1 MTSEAPPPQGMR
13 LRDGWWVLVAASLLC
28 LLLVSWAMAPALLRM
43 ADRPPGDGASVESY
57 GFDLSN
63 SVLGTSLIEPA
74 LLHRDMV
81 PVIDAPSILD
91 MEKIETLNSIRS
103 TRYLVSKDLV
113 IGVEV
118 NGQARAYPM
127 SVLHVHEL
135 IHDELGGV
143 PILVSWHWPTAVAR
157 VLVRDS
163 AETRYG
169 ISGLVGGG
177 NTLLY
182 ERGNDPAGGEPLHS
196 QLLARTI
203 TGPAAGTGISTQ
215 PHLMTTWANWKQ
227 LHPSTT
233 AVAPDP
239 DLKKRYKKSNPSTYY
254 VNDTMLFP
262 SLLPETGP
270 PPKTWVT
277 LVETDQGLQAWA
289 WTDLQNRAL
298 DGVVEE
304 EGLRFRIGRD
314 PDTIEVRDADT
325 GTLID
330 ARHGL
335 WFSINALE
343 PGLKLH

>member
-1 MTSEAPPPQGMR
+1 MAPEAPPSQSMR
-13 LRDGWWVLVAASLLC
+13 LRDGWWVLVAAGMLC
-28 LLLVSWAMAPALLRM
+28 LLLMGWALAPAILRM
-43 ADRPPGDGASVESY
+43 VDRPPGDGASVDSY
-57 GFDLSN
+57 GFDLSS
-63 SVLGTSLIEPA
+63 SVLETSLIEPA

-81 PVIDAPSILD
+81 PVINDPSILD
-91 MEKIETLNSIRS
+91 MGEIETLNSKRS

-113 IGVEV
+113 IGVEI
-118 NGQARAYPM
+118 NGEARAYPM

-135 IHDELGGV
+135 IHDELGSV

-157 VLVRDS
+157 VLVRDT
-163 AETRYG
+163 AATRYG

-182 ERGNDPAGGEPLHS
+182 ERNDDRVGGEPLHS
-196 QLLARTI
+196 QLLARTM
-203 TGPAAGTGISTQ
+203 TGPAAGIDISTH
-215 PHLMTTWANWKQ
+215 PHLLTTWVNWKQ
-227 LHPSTT
+227 LHPETT

-262 SLLPETGP
+262 SLAPKTGP
-270 PPKTWVT
+270 HPKAWIT
-277 LVETDQGLQAWA
+277 LVETGEGLQAWA
-289 WTDLQNRAL
+289 WTDLQERAR
-298 DGVVEE
+298 GGIVEE
-304 EGLRFRIGRD
+304 EGLQFRIGRD
-314 PDTIEVRDADT
+314 PDTIEVRDAET